1 MTTATTAT
9 TATINRLI
17 TLFDDAFRSLSTQA
31 SMEDAERLA
40 VLIHHSMNSKNRSY
54 HTPEHIFGMCEG
66 MKPLQVL
73 AALFHDVVYYQLDGG
88 FPPPAAPWLQ
98 DVVTSNEDATLVL
111 QEFGADDPALVLCA
125 AIFQFTPGQIL
136 PLYGGM
142 NEFLS
147 AVLATRLLREHLG
160 QQDLLIIAACI
171 EATIPFRAPNIHGQT
186 AADVLAQRVAQYYQK
201 ICPDGTPA
209 DAQVFATQAVSDAVA
224 LSNRD
229 VSSFSCPDP
238 SLFLSSTWQLID
250 ESNAPLANP
259 GVYSLRE
266 YRTALMRMHAFLFS
280 LNPSHVFQCY
290 NAQPDADELDRL
302 CAGARRN
309 IGFACDFLAVKVTAV
324 ALVEALAMD
333 TGNDCPVSMFLGD
346 IRNPHGKPDRVED
359 FLPPAPV
366 GQKVNQE
373 LLNVFETGRALVSS
387 YDLNAS
393 PLTAYVYLS
402 MGHEGARLAF
412 QLAQEMFDGT
422 RSPVEFL
429 RSLDRAL
436 VLDISGACAHIA
448 ISRRDKLRA
457 LESAL

>member
-1 MTTATTAT
+1 MTT

-17 TLFDDAFRSLSTQA
+17 TLFDDAFRGLSSQA

-98 DVVTSNEDATLVL
+98 DVVTRNEEAALVL
-111 QEFGADDPALVLCA
+111 REFGANDPALVLCS
-125 AIFQFTPGQIL
+125 AIFQFTPGQAL
-136 PLYGGM
+136 PLYSGM

-147 AVLATRLLREHLG
+147 AVLATRLLQNHLG
-160 QQDLLIIAACI
+160 MQDLLSVAACI
-171 EATIPFRAPNIHGQT
+171 EATIPFRAPNTHGQT
-186 AADVLAQRVAQYYQK
+186 AADVLAQRVTQYYQK
-201 ICPDGTPA
+201 IFPDSSPEDVQGF
-209 DAQVFATQAVSDAVA
+209 VTQAVSDAVA
-224 LSNRD
+224 LGNRD

-266 YRTALMRMHAFLFS
+266 YRTALMRMHAFLFA
-280 LNPSHVFQCY
+280 LNPNHVFQCY
-290 NAQPDADELDRL
+290 NAQPDAEEIDQLR
-302 CAGARRN
+302 AGARRN
-309 IGFACDFLAVKVTAV
+309 IGFACDFLSVKITAV
-324 ALVEALAMD
+324 AIVEALAMG
-333 TGNDCPVSMFLGD
+333 TGSDCPVSMFLGD

-366 GQKVNQE
+366 DQTIDQE

-402 MGHEGARLAF
+402 MGHEGARMGFHLAR
-412 QLAQEMFDGT
+412 EMFDGA
-422 RSPVEFL
+422 RSPVDFL

-436 VLDISGACAHIA
+436 VLDISSACAHIA

-457 LESAL
+457 LELAL

>member
-1 MTTATTAT
+1 MT

-17 TLFDDAFRSLSTQA
+17 TLFDDAFRGLSTQA

-98 DVVTSNEDATLVL
+98 DVVTCDEDAALVL
-111 QEFGADDPALVLCA
+111 QEFGTNDPALVLCA
-125 AIFQFTPGQIL
+125 AIFQFTPGQAL

-147 AVLATRLLREHLG
+147 AVLATRLLRNHLG
-160 QQDLLIIAACI
+160 LQDLLVIAACI
-171 EATIPFRAPNIHGQT
+171 EATIPFRAPNVHGQT
-186 AADVLAQRVAQYYQK
+186 AADVLAQRVAHYYQSMF
-201 ICPDGTPA
+201 PDCTPEE
-209 DAQVFATQAVSDAVA
+209 VEIFVTQAVSDAVA
-224 LSNRD
+224 LGNRD

-266 YRTALMRMHAFLFS
+266 YRTALMRMHAFLFA
-280 LNPSHVFQCY
+280 LDPTHVFQSY
-290 NAQPDADELDRL
+290 DARPDAEELDRL
-302 CAGARRN
+302 RASAQRN
-309 IGFACDFLAVKVTAV
+309 IGFACDFLAVKITAI
-324 ALVEALAMD
+324 AIVEALAVG

-366 GQKVNQE
+366 GQILNQE

-402 MGHEGARLAF
+402 MGHEGARVGFHLAR
-412 QLAQEMFDGT
+412 EMFDGT
-422 RSPVEFL
+422 LSPVEFL

-436 VLDISGACAHIA
+436 VLDISSACAHIA

-457 LESAL
+457 LELAL

>member
-1 MTTATTAT
+1 MTT

-17 TLFDDAFRSLSTQA
+17 TLFDDAFRGLSTQA

-66 MKPLQVL
+66 MKPLQIL

-98 DVVTSNEDATLVL
+98 DVVTRSEDATLVL
-111 QEFGADDPALVLCA
+111 QESGTNDPALALCS
-125 AIFQFTPGQIL
+125 AIFHFTPGQTL

-147 AVLATRLLREHLG
+147 AVLATRLLQSHLG
-160 QQDLLIIAACI
+160 LQDLLVVAACI
-171 EATIPFRAPNIHGQT
+171 EATIPFRAPNMQGQT
-186 AADVLAQRVAQYYQK
+186 AADVLAQRVARYYQSMF
-201 ICPDGTPA
+201 PERTPE
-209 DAQVFATQAVSDAVA
+209 DVESFATQVVSDAVV
-224 LSNRD
+224 LGNRD

-266 YRTALMRMHAFLFS
+266 YRTALMRMHTFLFA
-280 LNPSHVFQCY
+280 LDPGHVFQCY
-290 NAQPDADELDRL
+290 NAQPDADEMEQL

-324 ALVEALAMD
+324 AIVEALAMG
-333 TGNDCPVSMFLGD
+333 TGSDCPVSMFLGD
-346 IRNPHGKPDRVED
+346 IRNRYGKPDRVED

-366 GQKVNQE
+366 DQIINQE

-402 MGHEGARLAF
+402 MGHEGAREAF
-412 QLAQEMFDGT
+412 QRAREMFDGV

-436 VLDISGACAHIA
+436 VLDISSACGHIA

-457 LESAL
+457 LELAL